1 MTNSIKREIASQLNL
16 LVAEVKKDQLKDLLT
31 KKDVMKMLH
40 VSLSTVD
47 RWMRTG
53 CLKAF
58 GVEGRVYFKRTD
70 VETMLTPIN

>member
-1 MTNSIKREIASQLNL
+1 MTNSIQREIACQLNL
-16 LVAEVKKDQLKDLLT
+16 LVAEVKKEQLKDLLT

-47 RWMRTG
+47 RWMRSG

-58 GVEGRVYFKRTD
+58 GVEGRVYFRRED
-70 VETMLTPIN
+70 VEAMLIPIN